1 MRMNLKDFQR
11 KASRLAG
18 RAAQKGSDLLETG
31 KTKIAI
37 GKEEHAV
44 DELFYKIGE
53 AVYDRCRKSGKV
65 PEDLAVF
72 FNEIE
77 EHRRRIDELKNEVRM
92 EAESSVDEDGDEV
105 IIDITEEPEEEKI
118 QE

>member
-1 MRMNLKDFQR
+1 MNLKDFQR

-53 AVYDRCRKSGKV
+53 AVYDRCRKNGEV

-72 FNEIE
+72 FIEIE

-92 EAESSVDEDGDEV
+92 EAESSAEEDGEEV
-105 IIDITEEPEEEKI
+105 IIDITEEPEEEKA
-118 QE
+118 EE